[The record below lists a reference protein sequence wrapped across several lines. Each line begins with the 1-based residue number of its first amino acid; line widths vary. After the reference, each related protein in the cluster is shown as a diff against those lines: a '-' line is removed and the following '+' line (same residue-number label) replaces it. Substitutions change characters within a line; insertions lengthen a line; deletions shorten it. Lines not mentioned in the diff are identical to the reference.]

1 MKNKHLV
8 RWLCLLLIVTVA
20 GAAALFT
27 APKAEAAPAGLVL
40 EDMPI
45 VLPANAT
52 DVEKNAAKE
61 LQHYLREITGS
72 ASSMITESVP
82 VESAIYIGA
91 TEFAELNNVTYTD
104 NNGMGEGWTIKAIGN
119 SLVITGGETRGTL
132 YGVYHLL
139 EDELGVRWWNMWEEH
154 VPTMEDAVLPLGFE
168 KSGEPAFAY
177 RDIYSSERPTHLC
190 YVRNRV
196 NGFASNPPAG
206 FGGEIYYG
214 QPYHVHTFNRYF
226 PPFYV
231 EPTSA
236 ADPWTPLMNPE
247 GVDWFEAHPEW
258 YAYDSVKGRRVADKQ
273 MCLTNEELMSV
284 FADKVILAVEL
295 SYELADEAGRERPTY
310 FDVSPNDIDGACECE
325 RCLEVLAESGATG
338 RLLRFLNTIAAKVET
353 VYPEVY
359 IESLAYAE
367 YLEVPLDDTVPRQNV
382 VLRLANSDAD
392 ALHDWNHVTN
402 AHVKSR
408 LADWA
413 EILEPH
419 QMLLWD
425 YDLNY
430 QLNGVFPNYFRIRND
445 YQMFHEL
452 GGTGVFT
459 ELENQN
465 ESEFWDMKHWMLM
478 KLMENPYQDEYALA
492 MEFLTGYYG
501 EAAADHIMTYLRF
514 WEAIGNAYTEFQ
526 VFDDSVIN
534 ADWLKVDDVIT
545 SYGYFEDAQA
555 ALENDK
561 SLTEAERELF
571 LNRLEVARGGLDRLI
586 LFNYYNYVDEYAAR
600 GEVFPLSR
608 HEIGERTIRAIQW
621 LGNMELEE
629 DYTGQQSMPIRK
641 TFGDLS
647 GSYSAFAGETDEKTG
662 EMLERP
668 EIPQQIY
675 DDHPGIDRAHIHDY
689 NYPNFW
695 NATVQGIRDLQVKK
709 NAASYPG
716 GTALLWD
723 QNEIM
728 KNNGALTHYYV
739 VSETKALNGPGLKHY
754 LGDPLVVDGE
764 WHLYRAE
771 DVVVLKEGSTMVSFF
786 ADTMRFEVDDLTHL
800 IDEKVDVY
808 YSMKIEGDPTGT
820 DPNNYGK
827 FWIDRVFIVED
838 CTTHNIKYTSET
850 AATCASNATKT
861 GTCPVCGQQAT
872 KEFEGTQLPH
882 DIVGGYTWDEEN
894 KVYHATCNTCGD
906 VEYDFLGQL
915 PEDLLQDFAA
925 QGVDLN
931 KVHDFGV
938 DDFDLPTAVQAG
950 TDSTQTIVTDSESLL
965 GKTLRWDVMA
975 RSSYGYFVIDENRP
989 WMMGAGASHFNRFYK
1004 KDIIVDGDYH
1014 LYKLEDVVVNL
1025 GGAKTKMF
1033 CFDES
1038 LRVDF
1043 ANLAH
1048 LVNKRVDIYISFKVE
1063 GDLVFVH
1070 GAPNTPTYYIDR
1082 VLLVE
1087 KCNEHLCETYTYNAA
1102 AKAYEGIC
1110 ENCGKKVSRDVAGE
1124 LPQEFMDT
1132 LAAMDSNLFHVY
1144 DYAVADLNPTTN
1156 PYATRF
1162 NDPDSAMEESLQ
1174 LHSAKM
1180 SAGQRANEYIFNGN
1194 KPMPMTSVVSGKHE
1208 TVGSISADDLNAN
1221 SGDGKYHLYRMRGVP
1236 IPEGQT
1242 STYIFGGAMTNFFAD
1257 LKALSLTG
1265 NTMDVYLSMKV
1276 EGDVTGMSG
1285 DSQLP
1290 VYYIDRMIVVDLC
1303 ENYMEGEKVLASKS
1317 TCYQGTTYSFHC
1329 TACGRTLMQE
1339 DIDSR
1344 LPHDF
1349 GPYVLQS
1356 DGKTKVATCRNNGCD
1371 ATKTVKLDVD
1381 LPQRVL
1387 DDLAANNIGMEH
1399 VYDFDG
1405 FDNTFASGVYG
1416 SDVSI
1421 VEDPESVFG
1430 QATLFDLTKPI
1441 SINRIFAA
1449 VKPESGMSLGVL
1461 NKGDIGVIPYAE
1473 LKANADQGYH
1483 TYKLE
1488 DVTLKVNNTGTLY
1501 LFNYAFIRTS
1511 ETDATVKKLRDKTV
1525 DIYINMKIEG
1535 SDLGLAGPSASYPKY
1550 YVDRW
1555 IIVDK
1560 CENYEITYTDDGTGT
1575 CTTNSNLIG
1584 VCPICG
1590 SLTTKPGTGAAHKFT
1605 NYVRERYDKYTY
1617 VAECDYGCGATDI
1630 KGDPRLEL
1638 EDLLP
1643 DEMPENVK
1651 KHVLFAYDARDI
1663 TYSKEE
1669 GYIWDFDLDRPVV
1682 CRDYAHAAS
1691 DTGKAANNIAQG
1703 LPVCWWPQG
1712 AYPAFSFGGFGND
1725 GSFVTNANDGKYH
1738 LYALKGIKAI
1748 TLPAYNY
1755 MYMFTDWDMQIRML
1769 DEDLE
1774 AYRDQLI
1781 DFYLYMKI
1789 EGDPSCGGANKPK
1802 YYIASFYAAQSCQ
1815 TDETWVVTK
1824 EPTCTAT
1831 GEMVGDCAICGIKG
1845 STVTIPKVP
1854 HQVVEGWV
1862 YAEPTC
1868 RDEKVMRGKC
1878 VVCGVTEYMN
1888 VPGSELEHVFENYV
1902 LQEDG
1907 VTEIAYCSLGC
1918 GKFDTR
1924 TATPSINNP
1933 QTPDLPVLDALQPFL
1948 SVLGGAA
1955 GGSSFGFSDIKE
1967 SDWYFESVKE
1977 AWSNKLINGVTATE
1991 FRPNETLT
1999 VAQAV
2004 KLASAYHEMNYTGDV
2019 TLENGSGNWYSSYVD
2034 YAVENGIIDR
2044 GYASK
2049 STAEMNKAI
2058 DRSEFVSIFVKAM
2071 DEGSL
2076 VGYNHVAD
2084 NAIPDV
2090 KTDDENADAIYKFY
2104 RAGILTGSDSKGTFN
2119 PTSSI
2124 KRSEVAAILSRM
2136 YNENV
2141 RQAITLK

>member
-1 MKNKHLV
+1 MNKKNIV

-20 GAAALFT
+20 GAAALVT

-82 VESAIYIGA
+82 VDSAIYIGA

-119 SLVITGGETRGTL
+119 SLVITGGETRGAL

-139 EDELGVRWWNMWEEH
+139 EDELGVHWWNMWEEY
-154 VPTMEDAVLPLGFE
+154 VPEMEDAVLPLGFE

-177 RDIYSSERPTHLC
+177 RDIYSDERPTHLT
-190 YVRNRV
+190 YVRNRI

-236 ADPWTPLMNPE
+236 ADLWTPLMNPE
-247 GVDWFEAHPEW
+247 GVDWFEAHPDW
-258 YAYDSVKGRRVADKQ
+258 YAYDAVKGRRVADKQ

-284 FADKVILAVEL
+284 FADKVILAIEQ
-295 SYELADEAGRERPTY
+295 SYEMADKAGRNRPIY
-310 FDVSPNDIDGACECE
+310 FDVSPNDIDGVCECDD
-325 RCLEVLAESGATG
+325 CLRVVAESGRTG
-338 RLLRFLNTIAAKVET
+338 HLLKFINAIAEKVET
-353 VYPEVY
+353 VYPEAY
-359 IESLAYAE
+359 IETLAYAD
-367 YLEVPLDDTVPRQNV
+367 YLEVPLDDTKPRHNV

-392 ALHDWNHVTN
+392 AMHDWSHVTN
-402 AHVKSR
+402 THIKSR
-408 LADWA
+408 LAQWA

-430 QLNGVFPNYFRIRND
+430 SLNGVFPNYFRIRND

-459 ELENQN
+459 ELENMN
-465 ESEFWDMKHWMLM
+465 DSEFWDMKHWMLM
-478 KLMENPYQDEYALA
+478 KLMEDPYQDEYALA
-492 MEFLTGYYG
+492 MEFLKGYYG
-501 EAAADHIMTYLRF
+501 EAAADHIMTYLRY
-514 WEAIGNAYTEFQ
+514 WEAIGNEWTEFQ
-526 VFDDSVIN
+526 VFDDSIID
-534 ADWLKVDDVIT
+534 ADWIKVDDVIT

-561 SLTEAERELF
+561 SLTEEERELF
-571 LNRLEVARGGLDRLI
+571 MNRLEVARGGLDRLI
-586 LFNYYNYVDEYAAR
+586 IFNFYDYVDEYAAR
-600 GEVFPLSR
+600 KEVFPLSR
-608 HEIGERTIRAIQW
+608 QEIGERTIRAIKW
-621 LGNMELEE
+621 VTNMELEE
-629 DYTGQQSMPIRK
+629 DYTGQQSVPIRM

-647 GSYSAFAGETDEKTG
+647 SSYSAFAGETDEKTG
-662 EMLERP
+662 EMLDRP

-695 NATVQGIRDLQVKK
+695 NATVQGIRDLEVKK

-723 QNEIM
+723 QEKIV
-728 KNNGALTHYYV
+728 KASGSLSHYYTIT
-739 VSETKALNGPGLKHY
+739 ETKALNAPGHSLY
-754 LGDPLVVDGE
+754 LGNPLVADGE
-764 WHLYRAE
+764 YHLYRAE
-771 DVVVLKEGSTMVSFF
+771 DVVVLKEGSTEMGFF
-786 ADTMRFEVDDLTHL
+786 ADTMRIGVGNLTHL
-800 IDEKVDVY
+800 TDEKVDVY
-808 YSMKIEGDPTGT
+808 ISMKIEGDPTGT
-820 DPNNYGK
+820 DPNNYAK
-827 FWIDRVFIVED
+827 MYIDRVFIVED
-838 CTTHNIKYTSET
+838 CTTHNINYTSEIP
-850 AATCASNATKT
+850 ATCASNIVKV
-861 GTCPVCGQQAT
+861 GICPICGQKGA
-872 KEFEGTQLPH
+872 KEIEGTQLPH
-882 DIVGGYTWDEEN
+882 DIVGGYTWDAESKCYKAN
-894 KVYHATCNTCGD
+894 CTTCGE

-915 PEDLLQDFAA
+915 PADLLQDFIS
-925 QGVDLN
+925 QGIDLN

-938 DDFDLPTAVQAG
+938 DQFDLLPSTIDGTNPVQSIIK
-950 TDSTQTIVTDSESLL
+950 DDESLMD
-965 GKTLRWDVMA
+965 KALRWDVMK
-975 RSSYGYFVIDENRP
+975 SNYYGYFVIDENRP
-989 WMMGAGASHFNRFYK
+989 WKMGAGSTQFNRFYK

-1014 LYKLEDVVVNL
+1014 IYKLEDVVPNL
-1025 GGAKTKMF
+1025 GGTKTKMYF
-1033 CFDES
+1033 FEES

-1043 ANLAH
+1043 ADLIH

-1070 GAPNTPTYYIDR
+1070 GDPNSPIYYIDR
-1082 VLLVE
+1082 ILLVE

-1102 AKAYEGIC
+1102 AKAYEGTC
-1110 ENCGKKVSRDVAGE
+1110 VNCGEKVSRNVAGE
-1124 LPQEFMDT
+1124 LPQEFLDT
-1132 LAAMDSNLFHVY
+1132 LEAMDSNLFHVY
-1144 DYAVADLNPTTN
+1144 DYAVSDLNPTTN

-1174 LHSAKM
+1174 LHSAMM
-1180 SAGQRANEYIFNGN
+1180 SAGQRNNEYIFNKD
-1194 KPMPMTSVVSGKHE
+1194 KPLPLTSVVSGKHE

-1242 STYIFGGAMTNFFAD
+1242 STYIFGGALTNYFAD
-1257 LKALSLTG
+1257 LKSLSLTG

-1317 TCYQGTTYSFHC
+1317 TCYQGTTYSFFC
-1329 TACGRTLMQE
+1329 NACGRTLMQE

-1344 LPHDF
+1344 LPHNY
-1349 GPYVLQS
+1349 GAYVLQS
-1356 DGKTKVATCRNNGCD
+1356 DGKTKVASCQNAGCS
-1371 ATKTVKLDVD
+1371 ATKTVTVDVD

-1405 FDNTFASGVYG
+1405 FDNTFASGVHG
-1416 SDVSI
+1416 SDTSI
-1421 VEDPESVFG
+1421 VEDPESDFG

-1441 SINRIFAA
+1441 SINPIFAA
-1449 VKPESGMSLGVL
+1449 INPGGGMDLGVL
-1461 NKGDIGVIPYAE
+1461 NKGNLAKIPYEE

-1488 DVTLKVNNTGTLY
+1488 DVTLKVNNTGVLY
-1501 LFNYAFIRTS
+1501 LFGYSLIQNH
-1511 ETDATVKKLRDKTV
+1511 ETDSVVKKLRDKTV

-1535 SDLGLAGPSASYPKY
+1535 NDLGLAGNGTQYPKY

-1555 IIVDK
+1555 VIVDK

-1575 CTTNSNLIG
+1575 CTTNSNLLG

-1590 SLTTKPGTGAAHKFT
+1590 SLTTKPGTDAAHKFT

-1617 VAECDYGCGATDI
+1617 VAECDYGCGTTDI
-1630 KGDPRLEL
+1630 KGDPRLNL
-1638 EDLLP
+1638 EDLIP
-1643 DEMPENVK
+1643 DEMAENAK
-1651 KHVLFAYDARDI
+1651 KHILFAYDARDI
-1663 TYSKEE
+1663 TYSNYE
-1669 GYIWDFDLDRPVV
+1669 GYIWDHDLDRPVI
-1682 CRDYAHAAS
+1682 CRDYARAAS
-1691 DTGKAANNIAQG
+1691 DVSKAANVLTNG
-1703 LPVCWWPQG
+1703 LPAFWWPQG
-1712 AYPAFSFGGFGND
+1712 GYPAYTVGSFAED

-1738 LYALKGIKAI
+1738 LYPLKGVRAI

-1755 MYMFTDWDMQIRML
+1755 FYMFTDWDMQIRML
-1769 DEDLE
+1769 DENLE
-1774 AYRDQLI
+1774 PYRDQLL
-1781 DFYLYMKI
+1781 DFYLYMKV
-1789 EGDPSCGGANKPK
+1789 EGDPSCGSVNKPK
-1802 YYIASFYAAQSCQ
+1802 YYIASFYVAQSCQ
-1815 TDETWVVTK
+1815 TDDTWVVTK

-1831 GEMVGDCAICGIKG
+1831 GEMVGDCAICGVKG
-1845 STVTIPKVP
+1845 STVTIPKEP
-1854 HQVVEGWV
+1854 HQVEEGWV
-1862 YAEPTC
+1862 HAEATC
-1868 RDEKVMRGKC
+1868 RDERVMRGKC
-1878 VVCGVTEYMN
+1878 VVCNSIEYMN
-1888 VPGSELEHVFENYV
+1888 VPGSELEHEFKDYV

-1918 GKFDTR
+1918 GKFHTR
-1924 TATPSINNP
+1924 SATPSINNP
-1933 QTPDLPVLDALQPFL
+1933 QTPDLPVLDALQPFMP
-1948 SVLGGAA
+1948 VLGGAA

-2019 TLENGSGNWYSSYVD
+2019 TLENGAGNWYSSYVD

-2049 STAEMNKAI
+2049 STAEMNKPI

-2076 VGYNHVAD
+2076 VGYNDVAD

-2090 KTDDENADAIYKFY
+2090 KTDDANADAIYKFY
-2104 RAGILTGSDSKGTFN
+2104 RAGILTGSDAKGTFN
-2119 PTSSI
+2119 PHSSI
-2124 KRSEVAAILSRM
+2124 KRSEVATILSRM

-2141 RQAITLK
+2141 RRSITLN